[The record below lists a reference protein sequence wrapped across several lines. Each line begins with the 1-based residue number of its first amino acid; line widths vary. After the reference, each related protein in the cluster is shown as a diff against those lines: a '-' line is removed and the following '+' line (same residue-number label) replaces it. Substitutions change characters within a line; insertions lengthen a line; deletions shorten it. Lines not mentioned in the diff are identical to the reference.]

1 MKDDQS
7 SSPLNKACPANP
19 DTGADDRASGQN
31 RPVLPP
37 RDENWYR
44 SLVEAV
50 EDAIIVLDRE
60 WRIAYAND
68 AAARSFCKSA
78 GQLVSQRLQE
88 LFPTLEGSPLMA
100 AIEQVVTTGTPA
112 SVTHEFPLDEPSGLW
127 FENHLFPVPQGVLAI
142 GIDITER
149 KRIEDALRHGEE
161 RFRRLFEQSLD
172 AIYIV
177 TRDGRISEC
186 NQAWLDLLGYSREE
200 LDTLD
205 AIDINAEPADRAD
218 FLTRIAESGRLEDEV
233 RLKRKDGSVI
243 ICDRRVVAL
252 KDDSGQVIAFQGVH
266 RDITARNEA
275 QKALRESERRFRE
288 LYDNS
293 MDAIVIATTDGVILE
308 ANQACLDMFHYS
320 RDDLKSLNAVD
331 LYADPAGREEL
342 LRRVAENSS
351 VISEVKYRSK
361 EGSVFDGRVKV
372 TTLYDDAGRVEVYQ
386 GIIYD
391 ITELTQAEE
400 RERDQRL
407 FAGALMETSPACI
420 LVFDVAGRIV
430 FANVEAD
437 RVLGIPHEQLMGMIC
452 GEEFRLFASNG
463 SRLDEEELPGCRVF
477 RTEAPM
483 YAVEYAFDSP
493 TGRRILS
500 ISAAPLYDDTGTVS
514 KVVTTI
520 EDVTAVRQRA
530 LSLLESEARYRSLF
544 ERSLDM
550 VVLTDLQG
558 RVVDANPAT
567 IAALGYSH
575 EELVGRPFTAHMSAK
590 NRQVVVDLLATVLG
604 TGSLPR
610 LVEFTARRKDGAEL
624 QVEINASLVSREAQ
638 TAGIE
643 IVARDVSERKR
654 REQEREESL
663 VRLRDAMNATV
674 SAMSAAVEMRD
685 PYTAGHQARVTTVAQ
700 AIAGEMGLT
709 DSSLQALE
717 VAGRVHDLGKLRI
730 PSEILTKP
738 GKLSDVEYQLIRE
751 HPQASYD
758 LLKGIDFPWPVAEI
772 AYQHHERIDGSGYPR
787 GLKGDEM
794 LPEARVLAVA
804 DVFEAMSSHRP
815 YRPSLGNA
823 AAMKEIQAHSGTLY
837 DPLVVDA
844 LTRLVDEKGFKL
856 Q

>member
-1 MKDDQS
+1 MNDDAS
-7 SSPLNKACPANP
+7 SSQRNVVPP
-19 DTGADDRASGQN
+19 DGPGAGPDDRASGRN
-31 RPVLPP
+31 RPLLPP
-37 RDENWYR
+37 RDEDWYR
-44 SLVEAV
+44 TLVEAV
-50 EDAIIVLDRE
+50 EDAIFVLDRE

-68 AAARSFCKSA
+68 AAARSFRKSA

-100 AIEQVVTTGTPA
+100 ALEQVMTTRTRA
-112 SVTHEFPLDEPSGLW
+112 RVTHEFPLDEPSGLW
-127 FENHLFPVPQGVLAI
+127 FENHLFPVPEGVLAV

-149 KRIEDALRHGEE
+149 KRIEDALRRGEE
-161 RFRRLFEQSLD
+161 RYRRLFEQSLD

-177 TRDGRISEC
+177 TPDGKNIEC
-186 NQAWLDLLGYSREE
+186 NQAWLDLLGYSHEE
-200 LDTLD
+200 LDALD
-205 AIDINAEPADRAD
+205 AIDIYADPADRAD

-243 ICDRRVVAL
+243 SCDRRVVAL
-252 KDDSGQVIAFQGVH
+252 KDDSGRVIAFQGVH

-275 QKALRESERRFRE
+275 QKALRESERRFRG
-288 LYDNS
+288 LFDDS

-308 ANQACLDMFHYS
+308 ANQACLDMFQYS

-331 LYADPAGREEL
+331 LYADPARREAL

-351 VISEVKYRSK
+351 LISEVKYRRK
-361 EGSVFDGRVKV
+361 DGSVFDGRVKV
-372 TTLYDDAGRVEVYQ
+372 TTLYDDAGRVELYQ

-420 LVFDVAGRIV
+420 LVFDIERRIV
-430 FANVEAD
+430 FANAEAD

-463 SRLDEEELPGCRVF
+463 SRLDEEELPGCLVF

-500 ISAAPLYDDTGTVS
+500 ISAAPLHDDTGTVTR
-514 KVVTTI
+514 VVTTV
-520 EDVTAVRQRA
+520 EDVTAAKHRE
-530 LSLLESEARYRSLF
+530 LSLHESEARYRSLF
-544 ERSLDM
+544 DRSLDM

-567 IAALGYSH
+567 IAALGYSRD
-575 EELVGRPFTAHMSAK
+575 ELVGRPIMTHLSAED
-590 NRQVVVDLLATVLG
+590 RHVVVDMLATVLG
-604 TGSLPR
+604 TGSLPH

-624 QVEINASLVSREAQ
+624 QVEVNASLVSREAQ

-654 REQEREESL
+654 RELEREESL
-663 VRLRDAMNATV
+663 VRLRNAMNATV

-738 GKLSDVEYQLIRE
+738 GKLSDVEYQLIKE

-758 LLKGIDFPWPVAEI
+758 LLKGIDFPWPVAQI
-772 AYQHHERIDGSGYPR
+772 AYQHHERVNGSGYPR
-787 GLKGDEM
+787 GLKGDAM
-794 LPEARVLAVA
+794 LPESRILAVA

-815 YRPSLGNA
+815 YRPALGKT
-823 AAMKEIQAHSGTLY
+823 AAMEEIRAHSGTLY

-844 LTRLVDEKGFKL
+844 LNRLVYEKGFKL
-856 Q
+856 E